1 MILMWVAFALL
12 TLLAVAFVALPFL
25 SKERVQSLTYNANS
39 ELIAIFHQRLGELAN
54 DLAEQ
59 RIDQVNHDESV
70 VELKRRLLNE
80 LSPEKSL
87 MSKGNNR
94 IFALTGSAFLV
105 AFTAIFYTA
114 TGSQQQLQNWHS
126 AIDNLSEY
134 GERAVMQQGEPLT
147 QNELQA
153 FALGLRTKLAQNGDD
168 QVAWML
174 LGRVAMSLNE
184 YDMAQQSFD
193 KVLRMDP
200 DNMPVLISYSQ
211 VLLLE
216 GSDANMTRAAG
227 MLSKVLKADPTN
239 LDAISLLALI
249 AYERHDWLQAKAA
262 FEVLLNSMDKQDSR
276 YSMIAQRITEIE
288 QKMSAENEQ
297 QNTQLTQVATAQQNS
312 TDDGDDSAVTA
323 AIKVTIKLAPELA
336 DKQPEQGTL
345 FVFAK
350 AADGPPMPLAVV
362 KLTDYSFPVEV
373 QLSDSNAM
381 VAGLTLS
388 SVEQII
394 LTARI
399 SKDASVMPSSGELEG
414 RSEVLERSQTDSYE
428 LLINE
433 LIP

>member
-1 MILMWVAFALL
+1 MILMWVSFALL
-12 TLLAVAFVALPFL
+12 TLLAVTFVALPFL

-39 ELIAIFHQRLGELAN
+39 ELIAIYHQRLGELAN
-54 DLAEQ
+54 DLANQ

-70 VELKRRLLNE
+70 IELKRRLLNE

-87 MSKGNNR
+87 MSRGNNR
-94 IFALTGSAFLV
+94 IFALTGSAFLI
-105 AFTAIFYTA
+105 AFTAVFYTA

-126 AIDNLSEY
+126 AMDNLAAY

-153 FALGLRTKLAQNGDD
+153 FALGLRTKLAQSGDD

-216 GSDANMTRAAG
+216 GSDVNMTRAAG
-227 MLSKVLKADPTN
+227 MLSKVLKDDPTN

-262 FEVLLNSMDKQDSR
+262 FEVLLKSMDEQDTR
-276 YSMIAQRITEIE
+276 YDMIAQRITEIE
-288 QKMSAENEQ
+288 QNITAE
-297 QNTQLTQVATAQQNS
+297 NTQLAPALQPQAEQGSGEDNNAAKMS
-312 TDDGDDSAVTA
+312 
-323 AIKVTIKLAPELA
+323 AIKVTVNLAPQLA
-336 DKQPEQGTL
+336 DKLPIQGTL

-350 AADGPPMPLAVV
+350 AANGPPMPLAVV
-362 KLTDYSFPVEV
+362 KLTDYSFPIEV

-388 SVEQII
+388 SVDKII

-399 SKDASVMPSSGELEG
+399 SKDASVMPSTGELEG
-414 RSEVLERSQTDSYE
+414 RSDVLERSQTKAYD